1 MMPQLIVK
9 TKIYFYIFLLLILAS
24 IHNINY
30 LDNLGNF
37 FKIKKIILETNTQE
51 TLKQDILHYLKKYYN
66 KNIFHINSS
75 EISNLSNEFSFIGE
89 FTVKKEYP
97 SAIKIKIK
105 KTKILAYYFED
116 NQKIYIGENGK
127 KIIDKNFV
135 NDELPFIHGNVDI
148 KNFLKLI
155 KKLEINEFKLRDFNH
170 FYFFKSK
177 RWDLVYKDKI
187 TIKLP
192 INDLNNS
199 IILLKQIFE
208 KSNLNEIKIIDLR
221 LKNKIIIS

>member
-1 MMPQLIVK
+1 M
-9 TKIYFYIFLLLILAS
+9 AS
-24 IHNINY
+24 TIITYWNFIKFDIDGGNENINVFTTRP
-30 LDNLGNF
+30 D
-37 FKIKKIILETNTQE
+37 T
-51 TLKQDILHYLKKYYN
+51 
-66 KNIFHINSS
+66 IFGA
-75 EISNLSNEFSFIGE
+75 SF
-89 FTVKKEYP
+89 
-97 SAIKIKIK
+97 
-105 KTKILAYYFED
+105 LAVSVD
-116 NQKIYIGENGK
+116 HPIC
-127 KIIDKNFV
+127 KNFV

-155 KKLEINEFKLRDFNH
+155 KKLEINEFKLHDFNH

-177 RWDLVYKDKI
+177 RLDLVYKDKI

-221 LKNKIIIS
+221 LKNKIIMS